1 MPERKEERPLFYE
14 NDWVMRQINMLV
26 QFAARV
32 IFHKDTV
39 EYDIEDESNLTDTDD
54 LYLKIQKLLQEGK
67 ICKAEDLLFENRSD
81 TEAYLT
87 LALDFY
93 QKLSKMSD
101 EELEQHNFSR
111 QEIYDGLKEVL
122 FRFKGMPELPVEL

>member
-1 MPERKEERPLFYE
+1 MFFE
-14 NDWVMRQINMLV
+14 NDWIMRQINMLI

-32 IFHKDTV
+32 IFHKDSV
-39 EYDIEDESNLTDTDD
+39 EYEVPNQANLTGTDD

-67 ICKAEDLLFENRSD
+67 ICEAEDLLFENR
-81 TEAYLT
+81 TNTQEYLT

-101 EELEQHNFSR
+101 EELEEHNFSR
-111 QEIYDGLKEVL
+111 QEIYDGLKEIL
-122 FRFKGMPELPVEL
+122 FRFKGMPQLPVEL

>member
-1 MPERKEERPLFYE
+1 MLFE
-14 NDWVMRQINMLV
+14 NDWVMRQIDMLV

-32 IFHKDTV
+32 IFHKDAV
-39 EYDIEDESNLTDTDD
+39 EYDVQDESNLTNTDD
-54 LYLKIQKLLQEGK
+54 LYLKIQKLLKEGK
-67 ICKAEDLLFENRSD
+67 ICEAEDLLFENQNN
-81 TEAYLT
+81 TEEFLT

-111 QEIYDGLKEVL
+111 QEIYDGLKEIL
-122 FRFKGMPELPVEL
+122 FRFKGMPELPVER

>member
-1 MPERKEERPLFYE
+1 MFYE

-67 ICKAEDLLFENRSD
+67 ICEAEDLLFENQSD

>member
-1 MPERKEERPLFYE
+1 MFYE

-39 EYDIEDESNLTDTDD
+39 EYDIKDETNLTGTDD
-54 LYLKIQKLLQEGK
+54 LYLQIQKLLREGK
-67 ICKAEDLLFENRSD
+67 ICEAEDLLFENRSD

-111 QEIYDGLKEVL
+111 QEIYDGLKEIL

>member
-1 MPERKEERPLFYE
+1 MFYE

-39 EYDIEDESNLTDTDD
+39 EYDIKDETNLTGTDD
-54 LYLKIQKLLQEGK
+54 LYLQIQKLLREGK
-67 ICKAEDLLFENRSD
+67 ICEAEDLLFENRSD

-101 EELEQHNFSR
+101 EELEQRNFSR
-111 QEIYDGLKEVL
+111 QEIYDGLKEIL